1 MYELNKVNDKIYYIN
16 CPAKIGI
23 YKISENDIYLIDSGN
38 DSEMG
43 RKILK
48 IINENNWHLLGIIN
62 THSNADHVG
71 GNHFL
76 QTRTNCKI
84 ISSELENAITKFPI
98 LESSFLYGGYPCK
111 SLRNKFL
118 MAEASIPTN
127 DIKNYPID
135 DLEYISL
142 GGHFF
147 DMIGIKINDVCFL
160 ADSLF
165 GENIINKYHFFF
177 IYDVRK
183 FLETLDKIEL
193 IDAKIFIPAH
203 ADATNN
209 IKPLIELNRNKVYE
223 IIDIILDFCKQSIC
237 FEDLLK
243 KLFDHYNL
251 ILTIEQYALVGST
264 IKSYLSYLNEENKIE
279 IIFENNKMYW
289 KSIA

>member
-98 LESSFLYGGYPCK
+98 LESSFY
-111 SLRNKFL
+111 
-118 MAEASIPTN
+118 MVVI
-127 DIKNYPID
+127 
-135 DLEYISL
+135 
-142 GGHFF
+142 
-147 DMIGIKINDVCFL
+147 L
-160 ADSLF
+160 A
-165 GENIINKYHFFF
+165 K
-177 IYDVRK
+177 
-183 FLETLDKIEL
+183 
-193 IDAKIFIPAH
+193 A
-203 ADATNN
+203 
-209 IKPLIELNRNKVYE
+209 
-223 IIDIILDFCKQSIC
+223 
-237 FEDLLK
+237 
-243 KLFDHYNL
+243 
-251 ILTIEQYALVGST
+251 
-264 IKSYLSYLNEENKIE
+264 
-279 IIFENNKMYW
+279 
-289 KSIA
+289 